1 MQQKRHILRSLL
13 PLLFLLIGSNGLLA
27 QYCIPTYTDSTSLD
41 DYLDGVV
48 LGGINNTGTGGTG
61 QPGYVDY
68 TGTVG
73 AASLTGGAS
82 YTISIINGGYVGSL
96 AAWIDYNQDGVFD
109 ATEKLGEA
117 TGVVAFDTANITFN
131 VPVSVLTTTTVMR
144 VREVYNVTNMD
155 PCLEYSFGQAED
167 YVVELTG
174 VSYCIPTY
182 VNGTAFDDYLDGVEL
197 GTISNVGSGGTG
209 GPDYNDYT
217 NLSTTLVEGNTYT
230 MTVTNGG
237 YDGVIAAWIDF
248 NQDANF
254 DITEKIGETP
264 AAILPNATYNM
275 TFTVPLGALMGTT
288 RMRVREAYDELGMD
302 PCLVYDFGETEDY
315 SVNITSYCTPTYVT
329 GTAFDDY
336 LDGVEFNTIS
346 NVGSGATGGPS
357 YNDYTATYSTQVNQ
371 NGVYTMTL
379 TNGGYLGL
387 FAAWIDYNQDG
398 TFDLSEQILLT
409 PDTITAFGTYSAP
422 ITIPNTSTLGL
433 TRMRV
438 REVYSFS
445 AIALDPCLSYT
456 YGEAEDYTIEILG
469 GAATDLATTKIVS
482 PSFGCTA
489 EDYIVRVRNVGTT
502 AIDMSATPID
512 VNASVSGAV
521 NTVYPTVSVNTGTL
535 AVNDSLD
542 IIIGTVNTAGPGT
555 YAFSASATVAG
566 DGNLTNDTA
575 VDTVVTGAIYTVN
588 YFEDFDGTTPAAG
601 WVGQGVLLYPAGD
614 HGNNTIT
621 LGANLYTFNP
631 SVFGITPKIGAV
643 ASTNYFIFDYRM
655 VDYTAPNPA
664 TTLQNGDVLEV
675 YASNDCGQT
684 FNLIYVID
692 STNHIPTTN
701 MTHVEIPLTAY
712 AGDTVMFAFQGI
724 HGGGTNDFYFDIDSV
739 EVRNLANQVIDD
751 AGVMAFN
758 NPVTSV
764 CENSIVDVV
773 VTIMN
778 YGTSTLS
785 NIQVNADVTGAATA
799 NLSTIYTGTLAPGA
813 TALVVV
819 GTFNVTT
826 AGMVMIDAYTVLA
839 NDADA
844 NNDASMVMF
853 NVVANPIVSLGV
865 DTTLCVGQSMTL
877 DAGNAGATY
886 SWSTGATTQTI
897 IVSSPQTVSVTVTN
911 TTGCVGSDDIVLSAP
926 SAIQVMT
933 SNILNVT
940 CNGSNNGEISA
951 MGMGGTNNYTY
962 TWSNN
967 QTGATATGLAA
978 GTYTVTVSD
987 GCANPVTSQPV
998 TITQPSAI
1006 TATTAATNETCPNS
1020 NDGTASVTNIV
1031 GGTAPYMVSWSNGGS
1046 GNTITGL
1053 SPNTYTPM
1061 IMDVNG
1067 CILMGTPVAVNA
1079 AVAIAAT
1086 TTSTNETCP
1095 NAADGTASVNIVGGT
1110 APYSVSWSNTM
1121 SGTPIGGL
1129 TAGTYT
1135 AFITDANGCTSPA
1148 APVTITTTGTIPTAG
1163 FTATVAG
1170 LGAVNFTSTG
1180 TGATSYNWDFGD
1192 TGTSTQQNPSH
1203 TYATNG
1209 SFQVVLFVTNPC
1221 GSDTFTQEVVITGVA
1236 IENAL
1241 LANMSAYPNPASDV
1255 LNVSF
1260 TNADLKDISLV
1271 LYDAKGQIVA
1281 EKNMG
1286 NVAGNVT
1293 ETLNISSLSKGIYM
1307 LAVRSGQNAAYT
1319 KIVKQ

>member
-1 MQQKRHILRSLL
+1 MQNKRHILLSLL
-13 PLLFLLIGSNGLLA
+13 PLLLLLIGSNGLLA

-48 LGGINNTGTGGTG
+48 LGGINSTNTGGTG

-68 TGTVG
+68 TSTVG
-73 AASLTGGAS
+73 AASLTAGTVNTLS
-82 YTISIINGGYVGSL
+82 LTNGGYVGTL

-109 ATEKLGEA
+109 ASEKLGELSGIAAGA
-117 TGVVAFDTANITFN
+117 TADIIFN
-131 VPVSVLTTTTVMR
+131 VPIAALSGTTRMR
-144 VREVYNVTNMD
+144 VREVYSLTSID
-155 PCLEYSFGQAED
+155 PCIEYGFGQAED
-167 YVVELTG
+167 YLVDITSVA
-174 VSYCIPTY
+174 YCIPTY
-182 VNGTAFDDYLDGVEL
+182 VDGTAFDDYLDGVEL

-217 NLSTTLVEGNTYT
+217 NLSTNLIEGNTYT

-248 NQDANF
+248 NQDAVF
-254 DITEKIGETP
+254 DVSEKIGETP
-264 AAILPNATYNM
+264 AAIPAGATYNM

-288 RMRVREAYDELGMD
+288 RMRVREAFDELGMD
-302 PCLVYDFGETEDY
+302 PCLVYDYGEAEDY
-315 SVNITSYCTPTYVT
+315 SVVISSYCVPTYTT
-329 GTAFDDY
+329 GTTDGDY

-346 NVGSGATGGPS
+346 NVGSGSMGGPS
-357 YNDYTATYSTQVNQ
+357 YSDYTATYSTQVNQ
-371 NGVYTMTL
+371 NGIYTMTL

-438 REVYSFS
+438 REVYSFTP
-445 AIALDPCLSYT
+445 IALDACDSYT

-482 PSFGCTA
+482 PSLGCTA
-489 EDYIVRVRNVGTT
+489 EDYIVRVKNVGTT
-502 AIDMSATPID
+502 PIDMTATPIS

-521 NTVYPTVSVNTGTL
+521 NTVYPTVSVNTGAL

-542 IIIGTVNTAGPGT
+542 IIIGIVNTANPGT

-575 VDTVVTGAIYTVN
+575 VDTVVTTAIYTVN

-614 HGNNTIT
+614 HGNNTTT
-621 LGANLYTFNP
+621 LSSNLYTFNP
-631 SVFGITPKIGAV
+631 SAFAITPKIGAV

-655 VDYTAPNPA
+655 VDYAIPNPA
-664 TTLQNGDVLEV
+664 TTLQTGDVLEV

-724 HGGGTNDFYFDIDSV
+724 HGGGTNDFYFDVDSV

-751 AGVMAFN
+751 AGVSSFS
-758 NPVTSV
+758 NPISDI
-764 CENSIVDVV
+764 CESSLTDIV
-773 VTIMN
+773 VTIEN
-778 YGTSTLS
+778 YGNTTLS
-785 NIQVNADVTGAATA
+785 NITVNADVTGAASA
-799 NLSTIYTGTLAPGA
+799 NFSTVFAGPLAPGA
-813 TALVVV
+813 TASVFV
-819 GTFNVTT
+819 GAFSPTST
-826 AGMVMIDAYTVLA
+826 GMVMINAYTILG
-839 NDADA
+839 NDADL

-853 NVVANPIVSLGV
+853 NVVAEPIVTLGN
-865 DTTLCVGQSMTL
+865 DTTLCVGQSITL
-877 DAGNAGATY
+877 DAGNAGAIY

-897 IVSSPQTVSVTVTN
+897 NLSSPQTVTVTVTN

-926 SAIQVMT
+926 SAIQAMT
-933 SNILNVT
+933 SNIVNVT
-940 CNGSNNGEISA
+940 CNGGSNGEISA

-967 QTGATATGLAA
+967 QTGATATGLTA
-978 GTYTVTVSD
+978 GIYTVTISD
-987 GCANPVTSQPV
+987 GCASTVTSQPI
-998 TITQPSAI
+998 TITEPSPV
-1006 TATTAATNETCPNS
+1006 TSTTAVTNETCVNAV
-1020 NDGTASVTNIV
+1020 DGTASINNIA
-1031 GGTAPYMVSWSNGGS
+1031 GGTAPYIVSWSNGAS
-1046 GNTITGL
+1046 GNTISGL
-1053 SPNTYTPM
+1053 APGIYTPM

-1067 CILMGTPVAVNA
+1067 CVSTGTAATVNA
-1079 AVAIAAT
+1079 AVAITTT

-1095 NAADGTASVNIVGGT
+1095 NVADGTASVNIVGGT
-1110 APYSVSWSNTM
+1110 APYFISWNNGMTGS
-1121 SGTPIGGL
+1121 PITGL
-1129 TAGTYT
+1129 TPGTYT
-1135 AFITDANGCTSPA
+1135 PLIADANGCTSTGTS
-1148 APVTITTTGTIPTAG
+1148 VTITTTGSVPTAG

-1170 LGAVNFTSTG
+1170 LGVVNFTNTA
-1180 TGATSYNWDFGD
+1180 TGATSYNWNFGD
-1192 TGTSTQQNPSH
+1192 AGTSTQANPSH

-1209 SFQVVLFVTNPC
+1209 TFQVSLIVTNPC

-1236 IENAL
+1236 IENGL

-1281 EKNMG
+1281 EKNIG
-1286 NVAGNVT
+1286 NIAGNVT

-1319 KIVKQ
+1319 KIIKQ